1 MRGRKFW
8 VIALILF
15 FVIFAIL
22 QLTNI
27 SFVGQ
32 GVILGILALAVAVFA
47 AFDL

>member
-8 VIALILF
+8 VLALIAF
-15 FVIFAIL
+15 FLAFAIL

-32 GVILGILALAVAVFA
+32 SVILGILALAVAVLA
-47 AFDL
+47 AADM